1 MGMSF
6 TNNRKPALVR
16 NMLINRRILDNQ
28 KESFRPVHAGH
39 PEIPHK
45 PKKSSPVETNGDG
58 HGQQNGKH
66 SPDDEMVVDESK
78 GTKRALP
85 DDESPPFK
93 KAKIIGSAD
102 DDVVVVEDAGGAIVI
117 DD

>member
-1 MGMSF
+1 MNL
-6 TNNRKPALVR
+6 TNNRKSVLVKK
-16 NMLINRRILDNQ
+16 MLTDGRILDNQ
-28 KESFRPVHAGH
+28 KESFRPVHAGR

-45 PKKSSPVETNGDG
+45 PKKSSPAETNGNGHG

-66 SPDDEMVVDESK
+66 SLDDEVMEESK
-78 GTKRALP
+78 GTKRALA

-93 KAKIIGSAD
+93 KVKIISSAD
-102 DDVVVVEDAGGAIVI
+102 DDIVVVEDAGGAIVI

>member
-1 MGMSF
+1 MNLTS
-6 TNNRKPALVR
+6 NRKSGFTR
-16 NMLINRRILDNQ
+16 KMLTDGRILDNQ

-45 PKKSSPVETNGDG
+45 PKKSSPVETNGNG

-66 SPDDEMVVDESK
+66 SLDDEMVVEETK

-93 KAKIIGSAD
+93 KAKMISSAD

>member
-1 MGMSF
+1 
-6 TNNRKPALVR
+6 
-16 NMLINRRILDNQ
+16 MLTDGRILDTQ
-28 KESFRPVHAGH
+28 KESFRPVHAGR

-45 PKKSSPVETNGDG
+45 PKKPPPVETNGNG

-66 SPDDEMVVDESK
+66 SLDDAMVVEESK

-93 KAKIIGSAD
+93 KAKMISSVD
-102 DDVVVVEDAGGAIVI
+102 EEVVVVEDAGGAIVI

>member
-1 MGMSF
+1 MNLM
-6 TNNRKPALVR
+6 NNRKYVLAR
-16 NMLINRRILDNQ
+16 KMLTDGRILDNQ
-28 KESFRPVHAGH
+28 KESFRPVHAGR

-45 PKKSSPVETNGDG
+45 PTKSSPVETNGNG

-66 SPDDEMVVDESK
+66 SLDDEMVVEESK
-78 GTKRALP
+78 GTKRALA

-93 KAKIIGSAD
+93 KAKVISSTD
-102 DDVVVVEDAGGAIVI
+102 DDLIVVEDAGGAIVI

>member
-1 MGMSF
+1 MNL
-6 TNNRKPALVR
+6 TNNRKSAIVR
-16 NMLINRRILDNQ
+16 KMLIDRRILDNQ
-28 KESFRPVHAGH
+28 KESFRPVHAGR

-45 PKKSSPVETNGDG
+45 PKKSSPAETNGNG
-58 HGQQNGKH
+58 HSQQNGKH
-66 SPDDEMVVDESK
+66 SLDDVVMEESK

-93 KAKIIGSAD
+93 KAKIIGSTD

>member
-1 MGMSF
+1 
-6 TNNRKPALVR
+6 
-16 NMLINRRILDNQ
+16 MLTDRRILDNQ

-45 PKKSSPVETNGDG
+45 TKKSSPAETNGNG

-66 SPDDEMVVDESK
+66 SLDDEVVEESK

-93 KAKIIGSAD
+93 KAKIINSTD